1 MILLKL
7 KGDFFM
13 SNHYPPFVEAVK
25 ATDEELYEIIT
36 KNMDLALADG
46 ALDQKTKVM
55 ITMALDAFA
64 GAVEGVKSLSQRAR
78 DLGATE
84 DEIKEVLRISYMVA
98 SMKTLAT
105 TRAAYNK

>member
-1 MILLKL
+1 
-7 KGDFFM
+7 M

-25 ATDEELYEIIT
+25 STDSELYEIVT
-36 KNMDLALADG
+36 KTMDLALADG

-64 GAVEGVKSLSQRAR
+64 GANEGVHTLSQRAK

-84 DEIKEVLRISYMVA
+84 DEIKEVLRIAYMVS

-105 TRAAYNK
+105 TRAAYIK